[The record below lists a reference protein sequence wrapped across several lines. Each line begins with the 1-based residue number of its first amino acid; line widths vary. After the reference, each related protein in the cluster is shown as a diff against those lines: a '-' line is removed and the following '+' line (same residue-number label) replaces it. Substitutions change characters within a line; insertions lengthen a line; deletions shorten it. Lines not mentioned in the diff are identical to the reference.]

1 MKRVFSMIFVLGMCG
16 YATAVIAAPPEY
28 TAMKAGCRMIMDGIL
43 DEPAWQQAQSVGPFK
58 FQWYQSGEQEQTE
71 DKIVWDD
78 ERIYFAFKC
87 EDKHIWADHYRPNDP
102 VSADDCCEA
111 FIAPVGE
118 GPEQLDYINYEIN
131 CIGTWKVGYHAD
143 SRKKILPSWQEPWGI
158 EIGRYIK
165 GTVNKDDDIDEGWV
179 LEYSIPWSHFSEF
192 GAKFPPRDGQ
202 IIHVGLHRTGGKTNI
217 QYSQWSPSQT
227 EKPQFHSPKDFGKV
241 ILSTKVLK

>member
-1 MKRVFSMIFVLGMCG
+1 MYKIFLAFSVCIFSCSL
-16 YATAVIAAPPEY
+16 TFAAPPEY

-43 DEPAWQQAQSVGPFK
+43 DEPAWHRAQSVGPFK
-58 FQWYQSGEQEQTE
+58 FQWYKSGEQEQTE
-71 DKIVWDD
+71 AKIVWDD

-87 EDKHIWADHYRPNDP
+87 DDKYISAEQYSPNSG
-102 VSADDCCEA
+102 VSRDDCCEA

-118 GPEQLDYINYEIN
+118 GQEQLDYINYEIN

-143 SRKKILPSWQEPWGI
+143 SRKKVLPSWQEPWGI
-158 EIGRYIK
+158 EIGRYIR

-192 GAKFPPRDGQ
+192 GAKFPPKNGQ
-202 IIHVGLHRTGGKTNI
+202 VIHVGLHRTGGKTNI